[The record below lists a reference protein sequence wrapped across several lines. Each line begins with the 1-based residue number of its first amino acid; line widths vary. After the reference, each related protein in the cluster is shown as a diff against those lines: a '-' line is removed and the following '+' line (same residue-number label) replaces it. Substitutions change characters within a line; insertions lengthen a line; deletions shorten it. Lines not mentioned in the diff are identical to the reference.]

1 MGKSEKKSHDHGWY
15 IVLIDE
21 SGYMLQP
28 LVRRTWAPRGETPIL
43 YSWDRHDRLS
53 AITGITV
60 SPVQHR
66 LGLHFQIH
74 DQNINF
80 ERVIEFITLLH
91 RHLRGKFI
99 LVLDRYSAHR
109 KAVRLLQE
117 EHPDWFEVE
126 WLPAY
131 APDLNPV
138 EMVWN
143 HSKYSDLSNFIPE
156 DVDDL
161 HQAVTT
167 SLGKTR
173 TQTSLLHSF
182 FQYAGLE
189 L

>member
-1 MGKSEKKSHDHGWY
+1 MGQGQKKSQKNGWP

-28 LVRRTWAPRGETPIL
+28 VVRRTWAPKGQTPVQ

-53 AITGITV
+53 TIAGITV
-60 SPVQHR
+60 SPVRQR
-66 LGLHFQIH
+66 LGLCFQVH
-74 DQNINF
+74 SENVNF
-80 ERVIEFITLLH
+80 EKVIEFVVALH
-91 RHLRGKFI
+91 RRLRRKFI

-117 EHPDWFEVE
+117 RHPDWFEVE

-131 APDLNPV
+131 APDLNPT

-143 HSKYSDLSNFIPE
+143 HSKYGDLANFIPD

-161 HQAVTT
+161 SRAVTT
-167 SLGKTR
+167 SLKNTR
-173 TQTSLLHSF
+173 TQTQLLRSF

>member
-1 MGKSEKKSHDHGWY
+1 M
-15 IVLIDE
+15 
-21 SGYMLQP
+21 
-28 LVRRTWAPRGETPIL
+28 
-43 YSWDRHDRLS
+43 
-53 AITGITV
+53 
-60 SPVQHR
+60 QHR

-167 SLGKTR
+167 GEDAYADVIAALILPICR
-173 TQTSLLHSF
+173 TGVVIVPFILRSSIT
-182 FQYAGLE
+182 
-189 L
+189 

>member
-1 MGKSEKKSHDHGWY
+1 MGQSEKKSRDHGWY

-53 AITGITV
+53 AIIGITV

-117 EHPDWFEVE
+117 EHPDWCEVE

-167 SLGKTR
+167 SLGKMR
-173 TQTSLLHSF
+173 TQTSLLRSF

>member
-1 MGKSEKKSHDHGWY
+1 MIGFRRLHG
-15 IVLIDE
+15 
-21 SGYMLQP
+21 
-28 LVRRTWAPRGETPIL
+28 
-43 YSWDRHDRLS
+43 
-53 AITGITV
+53 TV
-60 SPVQHR
+60 SPVRHR

-131 APDLNPV
+131 APDLV

-143 HSKYSDLSNFIPE
+143 HSKYSDLPTLSLRMWMISIRRSPPHWGRCVRRRRCCTHSSNMPDWSCDCSFYSTKFNRLSFTTILFSIPLMSSPVFLDNKDRE
-156 DVDDL
+156 
-161 HQAVTT
+161 
-167 SLGKTR
+167 
-173 TQTSLLHSF
+173 
-182 FQYAGLE
+182 
-189 L
+189 